1 MPKASPE
8 KFIGGLAQAKPVPA
22 VVLLGSDSYLLD
34 LCRKKIIDTYVPEGL
49 RDWAVFRISAREA
62 GWEEVLSR
70 AQMLPM
76 LAERQVLVVE
86 DAASLERLGEK
97 ARQAALEALGQYFA
111 SPAPF
116 TVLVLEAD
124 ELDGRQKFYKLLSEE
139 ALIVE
144 LTIGRESAA
153 ALAERMAVERGAKI
167 DRAAAG
173 VLADF
178 VNGEPAR
185 LSLEIEKLAAYANG
199 ATISEKDV
207 EKLVVSERKNTVWQL
222 ADMLAGRRHDA
233 AFGFLENLLR
243 EGEQPIMIVGALAR
257 LYRQLVEAREM
268 PPTANKFQVAQRL
281 HIPFEAA
288 ENILRA
294 AHGMPRKKLL
304 AALEVLAEADSR
316 LKSSNPNPRA
326 VLEFLLV
333 QL

>member
-8 KFIGGLAQAKPVPA
+8 KFIERLTQGKPVPA
-22 VVLLGSDSYLLD
+22 VVLLGTDSYLLD
-34 LCRKKIIDTYVPEGL
+34 MCRRKIVETYVPEGL
-49 RDWAVFRISAREA
+49 REWAVNRISAREA
-62 GWEEVLSR
+62 GWDEVVAR

-76 LAERQVLVVE
+76 LAQQQVVLVD
-86 DAASLERLGEK
+86 DAGSFERLGEK
-97 ARQAALEALGQYFA
+97 ARDEALEALEKYFA

-116 TVLVLEAD
+116 TVLVLEAG
-124 ELDGRQKFYKLLSEE
+124 ELDGRQKFYKLLSEQ

-153 ALAERMAVERGAKI
+153 VLAEQMAAEQKAKI

-173 VLADF
+173 LLADF

-185 LSLEIEKLAAYANG
+185 IRVEVEKLAAYANG
-199 ATISEKDV
+199 APITIKDV
-207 EKLVVSERKNTVWQL
+207 ELLVVSERKNTVWQL

-233 AFGFLENLLR
+233 AFAFLENLMR

-268 PPTANKFQVAQRL
+268 PPTANKFQAAQRL
-281 HIPFEAA
+281 HVPFEAT

-294 AHGMPRKKLL
+294 AHKLPREKLL
-304 AALEVLAEADSR
+304 AGLVALADADSQ
-316 LKSSNPNPRA
+316 LKSSNPDPRA
-326 VLEFLLV
+326 LMEFLLV